1 MINILFQDNLNNRNI
16 KNSNVLTIKNSNR
29 MINSLSKA
37 IYL

>member
-16 KNSNVLTIKNSNR
+16 KSSNVLTIKNSNR